1 MESSGRTAHAVDA
14 NLLVAVIV
22 SGPKARF
29 TPRAAASF
37 DSEHTFPTLKRLA
50 LSSGFIDV
58 DERDPAT
65 KGRL

>member
-14 NLLVAVIV
+14 NLLVAVMV
-22 SGPKARF
+22 PGPKARF
-29 TPRAAASF
+29 TPRAAASS
-37 DSEHTFPTLKRLA
+37 DSEQTFRTLKRLA
-50 LSSGFIDV
+50 LSSGFIDA

>member
-29 TPRAAASF
+29 TPRAAGSS
-37 DSEHTFPTLKRLA
+37 DSEQTFRTLKRLTPGIE
-50 LSSGFIDV
+50 LRV
-58 DERDPAT
+58 H
-65 KGRL
+65 